1 MGNLPPSRLLF
12 HPRGLKSVC
21 LDDEGIKQRAIFYA
35 LGCLLCL
42 EITAAVAETLKN
54 GPLK

>member
-35 LGCLLCL
+35 MACL
-42 EITAAVAETLKN
+42 ENHCSGDIEKW
-54 GPLK
+54 PP